1 MSYENCPEGFVPY
14 VRSSLAQVLGY
25 LKQWNTPI
33 AQLGTIAGVAVK
45 PWHLALAGAAIFSIA
60 RRIQVAI
67 NRRKSAAIAANRRA
81 DLVKQLAAVPHLDP
95 VRLIFVDSHSRM
107 SVRTLC

>member
-45 PWHLALAGAAIFSIA
+45 PWHLALAGAAIFKIA
-60 RRIQVAI
+60 QNIRVAI
-67 NRRKSAAIAANRRA
+67 YRRKSAALAAARRA
-81 DLVKQLAAVPHLDP
+81 ELAKEVAAVPHLDP
-95 VRLIFVDSHSRM
+95 VCLDFGDS
-107 SVRTLC
+107 L